1 MLGDDRGVKV
11 GGPTPPPLLL
21 LDLPLVVHPV
31 RVHNAAAKDVLHVG
45 HPAGGG
51 GPAVRAGEHPTA
63 GVYKV
68 PYPPPPR
75 GEFNKS
81 VGQEFQPFKIKAIGK
96 KIKRRRGE
104 GALQIWGRKSK

>member
-1 MLGDDRGVKV
+1 MLGDDRGVEV
-11 GGPTPPPLLL
+11 GGPTPTPLLL

-63 GVYKV
+63 GMYKV
-68 PYPPPPR
+68 SYPPPL
-75 GEFNKS
+75 GEFIKS
-81 VGQEFQPFKIKAIGK
+81 VGEEFQVW
-96 KIKRRRGE
+96 KRG
-104 GALQIWGRKSK
+104 G